1 MRKCK
6 QVISLFL
13 VLTMMFA
20 ILSVGIVQGAAAD
33 TNEIYQVPPS
43 EPALLGDV
51 DRNGRVNGFDV
62 IALKNS
68 IAHNF
73 AAGYLDY
80 TKMAKDS
87 IDFKVANCNKNGDG
101 ATERIDGFD
110 VFLLQQYIAHIP
122 EARDKGIGEPVYP
135 DPTEPPTQAPTDE
148 DTRATVTIYGLNGQS
163 ETREF
168 NVGDTFNVYT
178 SLNVKK
184 AGSDIQIASASGD
197 QTFSDPV
204 LTLTSDIDN
213 EQLFTDTDTVFPVFG
228 DAAMGRFRGTGWV
241 QYNASTPGINNGF
254 IFDSNDDLVIVTNYT
269 VTRGG
274 IGEVRNALSYLAA
287 ADDDLTKL
295 VTKGEVASDV
305 ELTVNAT
312 FSKPPHH
319 APPVVDPTEAPTE
332 APKPTEAPT
341 EAPKPTEAPTEAP
354 KPTEAPTEA
363 PKPTEAPTEA
373 PKPTVAPTEAPTQPQ
388 GKATVTV
395 HGLDGKTETQEF
407 NVGDTFTVYTTL
419 NTSAYNNGRIGS
431 INGSQLYTNA
441 VLKLTDEYTEK
452 DGILDL
458 ESMFPV

>member
-228 DAAMGRFRGTGWV
+228 DAAMGRLRGTGWI
-241 QYNASTPGINNGF
+241 QYNASTPSMTNAF
-254 IFDSNDDLVIVTNYT
+254 VFDSNDDLVIVTNYT

-319 APPVVDPTEAPTE
+319 APPCC
-332 APKPTEAPT
+332 
-341 EAPKPTEAPTEAP
+341 
-354 KPTEAPTEA
+354 
-363 PKPTEAPTEA
+363 
-373 PKPTVAPTEAPTQPQ
+373 
-388 GKATVTV
+388 
-395 HGLDGKTETQEF
+395 
-407 NVGDTFTVYTTL
+407 
-419 NTSAYNNGRIGS
+419 
-431 INGSQLYTNA
+431 
-441 VLKLTDEYTEK
+441 
-452 DGILDL
+452 
-458 ESMFPV
+458 

>member
-6 QVISLFL
+6 QVISMLL
-13 VLTMMFA
+13 VLCMMFA
-20 ILSVGIVQGAAAD
+20 VVSVGIVQGAAAD
-33 TNEIYQVPPS
+33 KPQIYQDPPS

-51 DRNGRVNGFDV
+51 NRDGRVDGTDV
-62 IALKNS
+62 LILKMS
-68 IAHNF
+68 ITKQF
-73 AAGYLDY
+73 AQGYLDY
-80 TKMAKDS
+80 NSMPTNS
-87 IDFKVANCNKNGDG
+87 LEFKIANCYKDE
-101 ATERIDGFD
+101 ATPVIDGND
-110 VFLLQQYIAHIP
+110 ALLIKQFIAHK
-122 EARDKGIGEPVYP
+122 ANAMDKGIGEPVYP

-148 DTRATVTIYGLNGQS
+148 ETKATITIYGLNGQS

-197 QTFSDPV
+197 QTFSDSV

-213 EQLFTDTDTVFPVFG
+213 EQLFTNTYTVFPVFG
-228 DAAMGRFRGTGWV
+228 DAAMGRLRGTGWV

-319 APPVVDPTEAPTE
+319 APPVVNPTEAPTE

-363 PKPTEAPTEA
+363 PVPTEAPTEPA
-373 PKPTVAPTEAPTQPQ
+373 PEDTYIVAGNATNIFGTSWNGNDANNTMTKGDDGIYTKQYTVISSVPL
-388 GKATVTV
+388 GTVTMQ
-395 HGLDGKTETQEF
+395 T
-407 NVGDTFTVYTTL
+407 
-419 NTSAYNNGRIGS
+419 
-431 INGSQLYTNA
+431 
-441 VLKLTDEYTEK
+441 
-452 DGILDL
+452 IL
-458 ESMFPV
+458 